1 MPDYRRAEHRA
12 IADVLSAL
20 NAEFLAAASSYF
32 GGGTYLAMT
41 LGEYRVSRD
50 VDFLCSS
57 RSGFRMLREEVS
69 ETSLGRILRKPLD
82 LVREVRA
89 DRDGIRTIVRV
100 SETRVKFEILFEGR
114 IDLAGAVDKRLALV
128 ALSPEYCLAE
138 KLLANADR
146 GLDYSTLS
154 RDLIDLAFAVAH
166 FGKPTAIAS
175 LAIAEHAYGTAV
187 RRYLTATLDGF
198 QHDRARARNCIKSLA
213 IEDTVTLR
221 KGLRALR
228 SLL

>member
-12 IADVLSAL
+12 IGHVLAAL
-20 NAEFLAAASSYF
+20 NAELLAAAGTYF

-69 ETSLGRILRKPLD
+69 ETSLGRILRKPLE

-89 DRDGIRTIVRV
+89 DRDGIRTIVRAG
-100 SETRVKFEILFEGR
+100 ETRVKFEIVFEGR
-114 IDLAGAVDKRLALV
+114 IDLAGAVDQRLALA

-154 RDLIDLAFAVAH
+154 RDLIDLASRSFTSANQRRSQVLRLPKAH
-166 FGKPTAIAS
+166 TAPPCAATWRPLS
-175 LAIAEHAYGTAV
+175 TDV
-187 RRYLTATLDGF
+187 RATE
-198 QHDRARARNCIKSLA
+198 RARNCIKSLA
-213 IEDTVTLR
+213 IEDTTTLR
-221 KGLRALR
+221 KGLRTLR